1 MILSQVRQILLCAI
15 SEPCPALNL
24 IAFHRGDVVPDWVL
38 ARAIDAAHRGHITAR
53 GKQLHLISLK
63 FYEQANR
70 DSVAKIKA
78 AGRRRNGNKRN
89 LTPWP
94 EVQKVDCI
102 PLPNYLPKN
111 TVQLKAR
118 LCQYYDSDP
127 APVNGFRDA
136 NRNGK
141 GVATGMPKTGFNR
154 NADCLFCGISLAGKR
169 HGSRYCDTNCK
180 QQAYRSRGQA

>member
-24 IAFHRGDVVPDWVL
+24 IAFHRGDVVPDWLL

-70 DSVAKIKA
+70 NSVAKIKA
-78 AGRRRNGNKRN
+78 LGRRRNGNRRN

-94 EVQKVDCI
+94 EIQKVDCI
-102 PLPNYLPKN
+102 PLPNFLPRN
-111 TVQLKAR
+111 TAQLRARLSQYYVSSPHEQRAPGELKATLVPR
-118 LCQYYDSDP
+118 GQPEDKG
-127 APVNGFRDA
+127 NA
-136 NRNGK
+136 N
-141 GVATGMPKTGFNR
+141 
-154 NADCLFCGISLAGKR
+154 CLACGTSLAGKR
-169 HGSRYCDTNCK
+169 RGSKYCDKNCK
-180 QQAYRSRGQA
+180 QQAYRKRGRG